1 MILRSIQQQYYLYN
15 VKTDRMIE
23 LVDSTVK
30 VTDRTTK
37 LKDSPSKPKDRA
49 DFALSLFFRNWE

>member
-1 MILRSIQQQYYLYN
+1 MILRSIQQQYSLYN
-15 VKTDRMIE
+15 E
-23 LVDSTVK
+23 LVDSSLK

-37 LKDSPSKPKDRA
+37 LMDSPSKPKDRA